1 MSGDDVRRAVVAA
14 VATMLGSVALT
25 PVFSSAAWLPPV
37 AAVVLAVLAGGLLL
51 RAGASAVGSALRS
64 ALRGGRR
71 PARRAGAPGMIL
83 VPLGQL
89 FVLLCLLTA
98 LYAPAHAFAGVLPTW
113 TSLGELGGVLTE
125 GMAEL
130 REQATPALPL
140 TGLLALTTVLVGLI
154 AVTIDLV
161 AVAGRQ
167 PAVAG
172 LGLLVLFCVPVS
184 TIVGGIG
191 LPALVAPAIGM
202 ALLLWAD
209 QHQRLDIG
217 DTVGR
222 RILGV
227 GGANA
232 LRIGVAALLAGLV
245 VGAVVPT
252 LAEGSLSTGLGGGKG
267 SSTGTALDPAA
278 ELHGELTREQP
289 EDLLSVDTP
298 SSDPGYLRSVVL
310 DQYDVDGGWT
320 LSNLDGEISVG
331 DTDQLAPLQGDQPR
345 RPVTGTITVLG
356 HDDRFMPVFTSPL
369 AVRVLGGSSDDWR
382 FDQPTGTVF
391 GRRVTTAG
399 LTYWVSAAQPRPST
413 DALAASP
420 PVPQDSVLF
429 RRFTQL
435 PELDPRVT
443 DLVTSLTGDV
453 GAGQPYERVR
463 RIQEYLTDR
472 SNGFVYSLATAPGTS
487 GDDLVDFL
495 RLRRGYCEQYAGAM
509 AVMVRAAGVPA
520 RVALGYTPGEVQP
533 DGTRLISTDDAHA
546 WVEVYFDG
554 VGWVPFDPTPI
565 GAGRA
570 ADLPWAPRNSQDAQP
585 QTGPDAPA
593 ATVPSQAAPR
603 VAEDR
608 GGNGVTPTAVASGS
622 TTSMRPYVLAG
633 SGTLL
638 AIAVLVLPAGLR
650 GLQRRRRLA
659 DSSAGALWDEL
670 GATAADLGLRLH
682 PAWTPRRTAEE
693 LGRGMTSSRG
703 TPDPAAVEAVHRLAL
718 AEERS
723 SYGPAGSR
731 AGGPELATALRLA
744 RRALGRGCTRS
755 TRLRAA
761 LWPASLVGGA
771 GRRLATRVTERLG
784 GPVRRR
790 RSSRETRPA

>member
-1 MSGDDVRRAVVAA
+1 MSGADVRRAVVAA

-37 AAVVLAVLAGGLLL
+37 AAVVLAVLAAGLLL
-51 RAGASAVGSALRS
+51 RAGASALGSSLRS
-64 ALRGGRR
+64 ALRGDRR
-71 PARRAGAPGMIL
+71 PARPAGAPGMIL

-98 LYAPAHAFAGVLPTW
+98 LYAPANAFAGVLPTW

-154 AVTIDLV
+154 AVTVDLV
-161 AVAGRQ
+161 AVDGRQ
-167 PAVAG
+167 PAIAG

-209 QHQRLDIG
+209 QHQRLDVG
-217 DTVGR
+217 DSVGR

-232 LRIGVAALLAGLV
+232 LRIGITALLAGLV

-252 LAEGSLSTGLGGGKG
+252 LAEGTLSTGLGGGKG

-278 ELHGELTREQP
+278 ELHGQLTREQP

-345 RPVTGTITVLG
+345 RPITGTITVLG

-399 LTYWVSAAQPRPST
+399 LTYWVSAAQPRPAT
-413 DALAASP
+413 EALAASP
-420 PVPQDSVLF
+420 PVPQNSVLF

-453 GAGQPYERVR
+453 GEGQPYERVR

-487 GDDLVDFL
+487 GNDLVDFL

-570 ADLPWAPRNSQDAQP
+570 ADLPWAPRNSQDEQP

-608 GGNGVTPTAVASGS
+608 GGNGVTPSATASGS
-622 TTSMRPYVLAG
+622 TVSVRPYVLAG

-638 AIAVLVLPAGLR
+638 AVAVLVLPAGLR
-650 GLQRRRRLA
+650 GLQRRRRRA
-659 DSSAGALWDEL
+659 DGRAGALWDEL

-703 TPDPAAVEAVHRLAL
+703 APDPAAVEAVHRLAL

-723 SYGPAGSR
+723 SYGPAGSG

-755 TRLRAA
+755 TRLRAT

-771 GRRLATRVTERLG
+771 GRRLAAGVAERLG